1 MNHSANHNKC
11 LSLISIVALAV
22 FVLIAICPA
31 KGADPSDTNNPE
43 AVWTTFKSCLT
54 TNNIKGAVSCFSITS
69 KDDYQRQFSS
79 LSTNEL
85 QTFAKGLG
93 SIKKVTVESDT
104 AQYYF
109 TNAVAGQI
117 ITFPV
122 EFGKENG
129 VWKIV
134 EF

>member
-1 MNHSANHNKC
+1 MNHSVNRNKY
-11 LSLISIVALAV
+11 LGLISSIALVV
-22 FVLIAICPA
+22 FVSLAICPA
-31 KGADPSDTNNPE
+31 KASGLSDTNSPE
-43 AVWTTFKSCLT
+43 AVWNTFKSCLT

-69 KDDYQRQFSS
+69 REDYQQQFSS
-79 LSTNEL
+79 LSTNDL
-85 QTFAKGLG
+85 QTFVKGLG
-93 SIKKVTVESDT
+93 SIKKVTVESDS